1 MKSTTQKRLLSL
13 LLALVMLFGLTPA
26 LEVAASAADSGD
38 SESAPK
44 LVSTYAELSAALS
57 GGVSYVKLNANID
70 TTKLNAGAGYLSTIV
85 QSGTVSL
92 DLNGHTVCFFSKSSP
107 FQPAVRVKGSLTIKD
122 SKDGGKM
129 YIQADNNAANGKH
142 LLFAQRC

>member
-44 LVSTYAELSAALS
+44 LVST
-57 GGVSYVKLNANID
+57 
-70 TTKLNAGAGYLSTIV
+70 
-85 QSGTVSL
+85 
-92 DLNGHTVCFFSKSSP
+92 
-107 FQPAVRVKGSLTIKD
+107 
-122 SKDGGKM
+122 
-129 YIQADNNAANGKH
+129 
-142 LLFAQRC
+142 